1 MPTDIYTPTDN
12 IPAGQALGSG
22 VQLSMMTLCGIIM
35 PATWTAASL
44 TFQACVDGAS
54 WEELY
59 DNAGNEITITVAASR
74 YIIIPPTLLLPMPY
88 LKVRSGTAA
97 SPVNQVAAAAI
108 QYVCKWFR

>member
-1 MPTDIYTPTDN
+1 
-12 IPAGQALGSG
+12 
-22 VQLSMMTLCGIIM
+22 
-35 PATWTAASL
+35 
-44 TFQACVDGAS
+44 
-54 WEELY
+54 
-59 DNAGNEITITVAASR
+59 VAASR